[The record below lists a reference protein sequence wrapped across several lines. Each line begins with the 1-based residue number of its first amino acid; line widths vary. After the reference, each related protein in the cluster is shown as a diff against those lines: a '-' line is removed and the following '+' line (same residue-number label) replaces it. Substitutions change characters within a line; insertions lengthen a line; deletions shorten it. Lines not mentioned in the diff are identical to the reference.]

1 MLSNQRND
9 FHQHFVNFF
18 RNSLSECTRNI
29 NSSNVV
35 NVVTYYCQLH
45 DRLHIFTFFVSG
57 IKLHVFRIL
66 YFLQTLAKELKKKL
80 DAARAARTMRGTRK
94 EDTSAAEEEE
104 TVILTRTDSQGFVRP
119 LQQFGQHAE
128 PEGGRR
134 RKQKIETHAGGKRM
148 RYFADDDKYS
158 LQDLVC
164 F

>member
-1 MLSNQRND
+1 M
-9 FHQHFVNFF
+9 
-18 RNSLSECTRNI
+18 
-29 NSSNVV
+29 
-35 NVVTYYCQLH
+35 Y
-45 DRLHIFTFFVSG
+45 G

-80 DAARAARTMRGTRK
+80 DAARAMRGTTRG
-94 EDTSAAEEEE
+94 DTPAAEEEQ
-104 TVILTRTDSQGFVRP
+104 TVILTRTDSRGFVRP

-134 RKQKIETHAGGKRM
+134 RKQKMETHAGGKRM

-158 LQDLVC
+158 LRDLVC